1 MEESPVGT
9 IAYREQQVGTKVHWW
24 WSHPLPCDGAQ
35 LSILWVE
42 LVHIMEITMLQ
53 RTVTR
58 RSALKEL
65 SKEKR

>member
-1 MEESPVGT
+1 MGT

-24 WSHPLPCDGAQ
+24 WSHPLPCYGTQ

-65 SKEKR
+65 GKEKR